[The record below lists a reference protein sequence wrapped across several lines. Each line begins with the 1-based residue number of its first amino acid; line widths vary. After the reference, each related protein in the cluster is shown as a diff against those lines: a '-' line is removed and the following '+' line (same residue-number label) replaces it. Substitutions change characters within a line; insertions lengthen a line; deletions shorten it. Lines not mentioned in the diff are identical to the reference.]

1 MSLSTWLRGI
11 LLLRHSDVV
20 RDIGERRQRWLEL
33 SSLSREC
40 PGAKVSREVRLL
52 GYQPGRIHLAAR
64 SSVGDGSILSC
75 GDSEN
80 GYGEIHV
87 GTGSWIGQYN
97 NLRAGGGTIRIGR
110 DCLISQFC
118 TLVASNH
125 GTGRNAPIRSQ
136 APAEGRR
143 GITIGDDVWL
153 GSGVAVMPGVCIGDG
168 AVIGANAVVT
178 RDVPPYEIWAG
189 VPAAPIGTRE

>member
-1 MSLSTWLRGI
+1 MSLILWLRGI
-11 LLLRHSDVV
+11 LLLRHADVV
-20 RDIGERRQRWLEL
+20 RDIGERRQRRLEV
-33 SSLSREC
+33 SSLSRDC
-40 PGAKVSREVRLL
+40 PGSKVSQAVRLL
-52 GYQPGRIHLAAR
+52 GYQAGRIRLGER

-87 GTGSWIGQYN
+87 GAGSWIGQYN
-97 NLRAGGGTIRIGR
+97 NLRAGGGSIRIGK

-125 GTGRNAPIRSQ
+125 GIGRNAPIRSQ
-136 APAEGRR
+136 SPAEDRR

-168 AVIGANAVVT
+168 AVVGANAVVT

-189 VPAAPIGTRE
+189 VPARRIGVRE